1 VTSDGGFVVLVHE
14 NFGFGGRVMKANLAG
29 DIEWDRYY
37 IPPGYGDAHAYSIRQ
52 TKDRGFIVAGTA
64 LRPQGSFQ
72 THAWLL
78 KLDNDGGV
86 QWSRIYRSGGFLWVE
101 QTRDGGYIVA
111 GMANGP
117 DPSDGWVLKLDPEGN
132 IVWQEMFR
140 DQDISSVDQADDGG
154 FVVAGTVGVNSRA
167 DAWVFKLDA
176 EGRMVWQ
183 RAFDAGLRTDAY
195 SVQHTIDGGYIVTG
209 EIAGVNTHG
218 EGFSKALI
226 LKLDVKGNVEWQ
238 RLFDGGGTT
247 HPFSVRQ
254 IPSQAFIVAG
264 RFQPTFSPTFPFQRR
279 GIIGPFLL
287 KLDSKGDMIW
297 QRVYGGLNDFLFD
310 IQGTTDGATL
320 VAGYLFETGSAWVL
334 KLDDK
339 GIIRGCPLGVP
350 SNATLTDSAVLV
362 ADTTVTGI
370 STSGTVNQTTVT
382 ITPTKGDLRTLCF
395 SPSKARDESVKE
407 KRTQKGTKRIET

>member
-1 VTSDGGFVVLVHE
+1 MRVLNSRLWLVLIILVILSPLTLVPPVSAQSESRSTWSRTFGQILGPDSIEVTSDGGFVVLVHE

-226 LKLDVKGNVEWQ
+226 LKLD
-238 RLFDGGGTT
+238 
-247 HPFSVRQ
+247 
-254 IPSQAFIVAG
+254 A
-264 RFQPTFSPTFPFQRR
+264 
-279 GIIGPFLL
+279 
-287 KLDSKGDMIW
+287 KGDMIW